1 LIHDTG
7 AEGEVITLFD
17 GLSYDDLFRTESPE
31 TD

>member
-1 LIHDTG
+1 MTP
-7 AEGEVITLFD
+7 ARKAEVITLFD